1 MAASTYLPDS
11 LAWIVSQR
19 YDAAFIIPDNV
30 LVPAVFCLWE
40 GLAIHHYLDQKIW
53 RISKAKDLQ
62 RHLGVTA

>member
-30 LVPAVFCLWE
+30 LVPAVFCLW
-40 GLAIHHYLDQKIW
+40 
-53 RISKAKDLQ
+53 
-62 RHLGVTA
+62 